1 MNPILRTISHL
12 RLVIGLWGIAALIA
26 GGAPLHL
33 GAQTQNRYTQVL
45 TPSTGTFRDRADRS
59 RPYANNLNA
68 FWLIK
73 PTNPLGTKLIIL
85 RFDSLNTQRGA
96 DLVRIFAH
104 DNLQRIDTA
113 KPLAAYS
120 GATLPNVLTISTNAV
135 TVQFITD
142 ASQAGETR
150 RDSAT
155 GWTITYSAFTNFT
168 TATESVF
175 RDRDTSRSQNKYDS
189 VNVNDSLVVKKQ
201 YLNNLDALWLIRP
214 KDAKQILLQF
224 DSLNIEDEYDF
235 VSIIAGVQE
244 PRVIAKFTGSD
255 LPPSFVVEDSIVVVR
270 FTTDEDIAGN
280 DDRFTSGWTLRYTSS
295 TRATILRPDVDN
307 LSFGAVNL
315 GEDSPV
321 QTVRLNGVAFLTD
334 ITVIAPEGF
343 KVSTSLT
350 GVFSDTVRIVTP
362 KNSSDIFREQVFVRF
377 SPKIAGDVVGRLTLR
392 SGAVETTV
400 TLTGLSKP
408 AIFWES
414 TGGPNGGQVKA
425 LGIAAGNV
433 LLAGTRSG
441 IYRSNSN
448 GAVWLQSNAGLTAK
462 GAQKVNFISIGRG
475 RDTLAYIS
483 TDAGLFAS
491 ADTGKTWVSLPKTG
505 INSKADI
512 FSLLQFGGRLLAGT
526 SYGIYQFSLLRKQW
540 TPAMKGFED
549 TEAEVHSLA
558 AHGGSIVAGTY
569 GYGVYIS
576 DDSAATWRP
585 INSDAIPA
593 EDGYV
598 VSGFASANGQL
609 MAIVDA
615 LDDDGYVD
623 YSDVYRTSNNGESWG
638 AEDLDSLYKYTGYY
652 QAYSVVIA
660 NDVLYL
666 GTNSGVARRRF
677 VDGASWTMPRD
688 PSTVGFTE
696 PTVEA
701 LTTNGSTLYAGT
713 LAGVFRSS
721 NQGVTWQPVNTGLTA
736 TRVYALGQSRGT
748 ILAGTEGSGVFRSSD
763 NGASWQVANN
773 GLRGVYIG
781 AFATQSD
788 AVYTCTYLDRT
799 AESNAN
805 NGVYRSLDNGLTWA
819 LTSKF
824 PKSNT
829 DKNPLASQPDVW
841 TVALDDQNIL
851 YAACTAAPGTTYVSD
866 REGYYVRNSLIYASA
881 NGGANWQQIAYDST
895 SFKDPND
902 TTARAY
908 EIFAIHD
915 APGAGI
921 YIGTYGAGVYWSQ
934 NPLSA
939 SPNWSP
945 ILFDNV
951 TGDEDYTRCFATF
964 RDNLYVGT
972 DAGLFRANGARTKWL
987 ALDNAPKQIKSG
999 SILSLHISNGML
1011 YAGTFNNGVW
1021 RSADG
1026 LAWER
1031 LNDGFVSNAQ
1041 DVYALGSDGL
1051 NIYAGLD
1058 GNAIYRSSLS
1068 QTAAQARAF
1077 LEVDDFYRA
1086 KPGDTIEIALKM
1098 GTRQNLPALAAAQMP
1113 SASGVLRF
1121 NASLLE
1127 PVDEETRLQS
1137 VVSNGERLVNFRAQ
1151 LKSDQQIRMTR
1162 DSVIKRF
1169 RFRALLGNSVAT
1181 PLLLTNLSAPN
1192 VSMLARRPGL
1202 FTLTGLSDAGGTRL
1216 FVAESKPVVAVAPN
1230 PNPGNFTVSVKIF
1243 DGGETTVTLSNIFG
1257 QTVKTILSA
1266 SELVPGDY
1274 DFTAALNDMPQGVY
1288 FLSVQTPTQRVVK
1301 QVQVVR

>member
-45 TPSTGTFRDRADRS
+45 TPSTGTFRDREGADRS

-85 RFDSLNTQRGA
+85 RFDSLNTQRGT
-96 DLVRIFAH
+96 DLVRIFAR

-113 KPLAAYS
+113 KPLAVYS
-120 GATLPNVLTISTNAV
+120 GATLPNVLTISTNAI

-155 GWTITYSAFTNFT
+155 GWTITYSSFTNFT

-175 RDRDTSRSQNKYDS
+175 SDREGIARQEGYG
-189 VNVNDSLVVKKQ
+189 ND
-201 YLNNLDALWLIRP
+201 LDALWLIRP

-224 DSLNIEDEYDF
+224 DSLNIEEDYDF

-244 PRVIAKFTGSD
+244 PRVVARFTGSD
-255 LPPSFVVEDSIVVVR
+255 LPSSFVVEDSIVVVR
-270 FTTDEDIAGN
+270 FTTDEDIVGN

-307 LSFGAVNL
+307 LSFAPVTL
-315 GEDSPV
+315 GTISPV
-321 QTVRLNGVAFLTD
+321 QTLRLNGVAFLTD

-343 KVSTSLT
+343 KVSSSLT
-350 GVFSDTVRIVTP
+350 GVFSDTVRITTP
-362 KNSSDIFREQVFVRF
+362 KNSPDIFREQVFVRF
-377 SPKIAGDVVGRLTLR
+377 SPKSGGEFTGRLILR
-392 SGAVETTV
+392 SGTVETTV
-400 TLTGLSKP
+400 SLSGLSKP

-448 GAVWLQSNAGLTAK
+448 GAVWLPSNTGLTAK
-462 GAQKVNFISIGRG
+462 GAQKVSFISIGRG

-505 INSKADI
+505 INSKAEI
-512 FSLLQFGGRLLAGT
+512 FNLLQFGGRLLAGT

-540 TPAMKGFED
+540 TPTMKGFED
-549 TEAEVHSLA
+549 TEAEVRSLA

-569 GYGVYIS
+569 GHGVYIS

-638 AEDLDSLYKYTGYY
+638 TEDLDSLYNYTGYY

-677 VDGASWTMPRD
+677 VDGASWTLPRD

-696 PTVEA
+696 PTVET
-701 LTTNGSTLYAGT
+701 LVTNGSTLYAGT
-713 LAGVFRSS
+713 LAGVFRSN

-805 NGVYRSLDNGLTWA
+805 NGVYRSLDNGLTWT

-824 PKSNT
+824 PQGDT
-829 DKNPLASQPDVW
+829 IPAPLNPQPDVW
-841 TVALDDQNIL
+841 VVSTDARNTL
-851 YAACTAAPGTTYVSD
+851 YAGA
-866 REGYYVRNSLIYASA
+866 SLGEESYFYASTT
-881 NGGANWQQIAYDST
+881 NGVSWRVISLPSPALTY
-895 SFKDPND
+895 P
-902 TTARAY
+902 
-908 EIFAIHD
+908 IFAIED
-915 APGAGI
+915 GPDTGV

-934 NPLSA
+934 SPLA
-939 SPNWSP
+939 KSPNWSR
-945 ILFDNV
+945 ILFDNA
-951 TGDEDYTRCFATF
+951 TEYEDYTRCFATF

-972 DAGLFRANGARTKWL
+972 ESGLFRANGARTKWL

-1026 LAWER
+1026 LVWER

-1077 LEVDDFYRA
+1077 LEVDDFYQA

-1216 FVAESKPVVAVAPN
+1216 FVAESKPVVAVVPN

-1243 DGGETTVTLSNIFG
+1243 EGGETTVIMSNIFG

-1266 SELVPGDY
+1266 ADLVPGDY

>member
-1 MNPILRTISHL
+1 MFVFKSFFGFFRYMLMNPTLRTISYL
-12 RLVIGLWGIAALIA
+12 RLVLGLWGIVALIA
-26 GGAPLHL
+26 GSVPLHL
-33 GAQTQNRYTQVL
+33 AAQTQNRYTQVL
-45 TPSTGTFRDRADRS
+45 TSSLGTFRDRDGADRS

-85 RFDSLNTQRGA
+85 RFDSLNTQRGT
-96 DLVRIFAH
+96 DLVRIFAR

-113 KPLAAYS
+113 KPLAVYS

-135 TVQFITD
+135 TVQFISD

-155 GWTITYSAFTNFT
+155 GWTITYSSFTNFT

-175 RDRDTSRSQNKYDS
+175 SDREGATRQDGYQND
-189 VNVNDSLVVKKQ
+189 
-201 YLNNLDALWLIRP
+201 LDALWLIRP

-224 DSLNIEDEYDF
+224 DSLNIEEDYDF

-244 PRVIAKFTGSD
+244 PRIVARFTGSD

-270 FTTDEDIAGN
+270 FTTDEDIVGN
-280 DDRFTSGWTLRYTSS
+280 DDRFTSGWTVRYTSS

-307 LSFGAVNL
+307 LSFAPVNL
-315 GEDSPV
+315 GGDSPV
-321 QTVRLNGVAFLTD
+321 QTLRLNGVAFLTD

-343 KVSTSLT
+343 KVASSLT
-350 GVFSDTVRIVTP
+350 GVFSDTVRIITP
-362 KNSSDIFREQVFVRF
+362 KNSPDIFREQVFVRF
-377 SPKIAGDVVGRLTLR
+377 SPKSAGDFSGRLTLR
-392 SGAVETTV
+392 SGAVETAV

-414 TGGPNGGQVKA
+414 TGGPNSGQVKA

-448 GAVWLQSNAGLTAK
+448 GAVWLPSNTGLTAK
-462 GAQKVNFISIGRG
+462 GAQRVNFISIGRG

-483 TDAGLFAS
+483 TEAGMFAS
-491 ADTGKTWVSLPKTG
+491 ADTGKTWVPIPRTG
-505 INSKADI
+505 INTRAEI

-526 SYGIYQFSLLRKQW
+526 SYGIYQFSLLRRQW

-549 TEAEVHSLA
+549 EEAEVRSLV
-558 AHGGSIVAGTY
+558 AHGNSIVAGTH

-576 DDSAATWRP
+576 DDSAATWRTA
-585 INSDAIPA
+585 NGDAIPE

-609 MAIVDA
+609 LAIVDA
-615 LDDDGYVD
+615 IDDDGYVD
-623 YSDVYRTSNNGESWG
+623 HSDVYRTSNNGESWG
-638 AEDLDSLYKYTGYY
+638 YEDLDSLYEYTGYY
-652 QAYSVVIA
+652 QAYSIVVA
-660 NDVLYL
+660 NDVIYL

-677 VDGASWTMPRD
+677 VDGAPWNLPRD

-713 LAGVFRSS
+713 LAGVFRSN
-721 NQGVTWQPVNTGLTA
+721 NQGVTWQAVNTGLTA

-748 ILAGTEGSGVFRSSD
+748 ILAGTEGSGVFRSAD

-788 AVYTCTYLDRT
+788 AVYTCTYFDRT
-799 AESNAN
+799 TESNAN

-824 PKSNT
+824 PTSNT
-829 DKNPLASQPDVW
+829 DPKPLSPQPDVW
-841 TVALDDQNIL
+841 VISIDDRNAL
-851 YAACTAAPGTTYVSD
+851 YAGASIGQESY
-866 REGYYVRNSLIYASA
+866 LYASTT
-881 NGGANWQQIAYDST
+881 NGESW
-895 SFKDPND
+895 
-902 TTARAY
+902 RAISLPSSALLY
-908 EIFAIHD
+908 PIFAFED
-915 APGAGI
+915 GPGSGM
-921 YIGTYGAGVYWSQ
+921 YVGTYGGGAYWSQ
-934 NPLSA
+934 DPLGA
-939 SPNWSP
+939 SPNWSR
-945 ILFDNV
+945 ILFDNI
-951 TGDEDYTRCFATF
+951 TDEEDYVRCFATF

-972 DAGLFRANGARTKWL
+972 DAGLFRANSARTKWL
-987 ALDNAPKQIKSG
+987 PLENAPRQIKG
-999 SILSLHISNGML
+999 ETILSLHVSGGML
-1011 YAGTFNNGVW
+1011 YAGTFTNGVW

-1026 LAWER
+1026 LTWER
-1031 LNDGFVSNAQ
+1031 LNDGFATTAQ
-1041 DVYALGSDGL
+1041 DVYALGSDGI

-1068 QTAAQARAF
+1068 QSANQARAF

-1086 KPGDTIEIALKM
+1086 KPGDTIEIALKI
-1098 GTRQNLPALAAAQMP
+1098 GTRQNLPAMAAAQMP

-1192 VSMLARRPGL
+1192 VSILARRPGL

-1216 FVAESKPVVAVAPN
+1216 FVAESKPVVAIAPN
-1230 PNPGNFTVSVKIF
+1230 PNPGNFTVSVTIF
-1243 DGGETTVTLSNIFG
+1243 DGGETTVTLSNLFG
-1257 QTVKTILSA
+1257 QTVRTILA
-1266 SELVPGDY
+1266 VAELVPGDY
-1274 DFTAALNDMPQGVY
+1274 DFTAALSDMPQGVY